1 MLKEIEILIRN
12 ITVNG
17 GLFHKLSYKANIP
30 TLNERN
36 VFIKK
41 SNKNKVTIRFI
52 ISACQGERRTCELL
66 NSTWSYEY

>member
-17 GLFHKLSYKANIP
+17 ELFHKLSYKANIP
-30 TLNERN
+30 MLNERN

-52 ISACQGERRTCELL
+52 ISVCQGE
-66 NSTWSYEY
+66 